1 MSAVIAPAEFDGETI
16 TKAVGEELRRL
27 REARGLSR
35 YQLVALLP
43 SGIGERTLLSYEHG
57 TRQLTLLRLA
67 ELSWALG
74 TDAPTVFARG
84 LQRAKLLVDKLTLA
98 VDLHALLADER
109 VMFRPLAQW
118 AKNTL
123 NDHRSGIV
131 EVQPDVVRNLARFIG
146 CTQQELI
153 DHLVR
158 FTPDVDCGERRTTGG
173 A

>member
-1 MSAVIAPAEFDGETI
+1 MNAITAPDEFGGDMI
-16 TKAVGEELRRL
+16 TRAVGEELRRV

-35 YQLVALLP
+35 YQLVGLLP
-43 SGIGERTLLSYEHG
+43 SGIGERTLFSYERG
-57 TRQLTLLRLA
+57 IRQLTVLRLA
-67 ELSWALG
+67 ELSWALDV
-74 TDAPTVFARG
+74 DAPTVFARG
-84 LQRAKLLVDKLTLA
+84 LQRAKVLVESLTLA

-123 NDHRSGIV
+123 NDHPCGIV
-131 EVQPDVVRNLARFIG
+131 EVVPAVVQNLARFIG
-146 CTQQELI
+146 CTQQELT

-158 FTPDVDCGERRTTGG
+158 FTPDVDGGERRREER